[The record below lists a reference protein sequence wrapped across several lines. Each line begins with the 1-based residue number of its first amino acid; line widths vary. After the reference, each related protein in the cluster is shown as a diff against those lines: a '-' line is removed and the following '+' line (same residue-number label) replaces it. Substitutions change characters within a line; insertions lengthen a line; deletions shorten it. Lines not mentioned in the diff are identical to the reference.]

1 MNHFKKL
8 ALATALAVCAA
19 TGAQAAEEDSVFLLT
34 NATEGVP
41 GVFSG
46 TYSMDSLQFGSPSD
60 GQQLLFTNVSTRVSG
75 DTFYD
80 DYLLEINDSQEVSF
94 YVAANGVKSG
104 KKVVPGVVFSG
115 FTLSDLTFSTFYTPG
130 SDSDVEANSL
140 FGDWTLSTGVYDL
153 EISGKINANGGG
165 YAGELDTVPVPE
177 PTGWAMLMA
186 GLGAIGMLA
195 RRRKTQA

>member
-19 TGAQAAEEDSVFLLT
+19 TGAQAAEEDSMFLLT
-34 NATEGVP
+34 NSTEGVP

-46 TYSMDSLQFGSPSD
+46 TYGIDSLAFSSD
-60 GQQLLFTNVSTRVSG
+60 TQPLLFTNVTTRVKG

-80 DYLLEINDSQEVSF
+80 DYVLEINDPQDVSF
-94 YVAANGVKSG
+94 YVAANAVKSG
-104 KKVVPGVVFSG
+104 RKVVPGVVFAG
-115 FTLSDLTFSTFYTPG
+115 FTLSDLTFTTFYTPG
-130 SDSDVEANSL
+130 ADSSVEANALS
-140 FGDWTLSTGVYDL
+140 GDWMLSEGTYDL
-153 EISGKINANGGG
+153 EISGTINANGGG

-195 RRRKTQA
+195 RRRKNQD